1 MRTPRQTEGPFYPDK
16 LPLDT
21 DNDLLI
27 VNDSITPSVGEVT
40 HLTGRVLSPAGS
52 PVRNATVEIWQ
63 VDSQGIYLH
72 SGSPHRDEIDRN
84 FQGFGKF
91 LTSASGEY
99 CFRTIKTVPYT
110 FGAKRTPHIHF
121 VVNQGGKR
129 MLTSQMYIKG
139 QSLNQKDSI
148 FRSLGE
154 GRDREALSVD
164 FKPIPDS
171 RIGELAASFDI
182 VLGKTPEDRT

>member
-1 MRTPRQTEGPFYPDK
+1 
-16 LPLDT
+16 
-21 DNDLLI
+21 
-27 VNDSITPSVGEVT
+27 
-40 HLTGRVLSPAGS
+40 
-52 PVRNATVEIWQ
+52 
-63 VDSQGIYLH
+63 
-72 SGSPHRDEIDRN
+72 
-84 FQGFGKF
+84 
-91 LTSASGEY
+91 
-99 CFRTIKTVPYT
+99 
-110 FGAKRTPHIHF
+110 
-121 VVNQGGKR
+121 